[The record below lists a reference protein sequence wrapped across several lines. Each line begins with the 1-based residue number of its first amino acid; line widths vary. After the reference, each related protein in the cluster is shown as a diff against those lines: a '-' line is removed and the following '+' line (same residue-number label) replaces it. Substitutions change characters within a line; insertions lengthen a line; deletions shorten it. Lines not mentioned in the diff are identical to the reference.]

1 MSVKRNIKKIITE
14 IRQTEK
20 AFNRL
25 PYSVSLLVVSK
36 SQSLDKIKAAIA
48 MEQNR
53 FGENYVQEAMVK
65 INALRDYQLEWH
77 FIGAIQTNKIHL
89 IATHFDWVQ
98 SISHLKIAQAL
109 NFSRPLGLAPLS
121 VCIQVNISK
130 EKSKSGIHL
139 ANLLELAEAVN
150 KLDRL
155 RLRGLMAIPAYYK
168 DFNSQKLLFDKMK
181 EAQQQLIEKGLLLDV
196 LSLGMTHDFSAAI
209 SAGSTMV
216 RIGMGIFGL
225 REEK

>member
-1 MSVKRNIKKIITE
+1 MSVEKNIKNIIAE

-20 AFNRL
+20 VFNRL
-25 PYSVSLLVVSK
+25 PHSVSLLVVSK
-36 SQSLDKIKAAIA
+36 SQSLDKIKAAVA
-48 MEQNR
+48 MDQNR
-53 FGENYVQEAMVK
+53 FGENYVQEALVK

-77 FIGAIQTNKIHL
+77 FIGAIQTNKIRL

-109 NFSRPLGLAPLS
+109 HCSRPLRLAPLS

-130 EKSKSGIHL
+130 EKSKSGIYL
-139 ANLLELAEAVN
+139 ANLLELAEAIN

-209 SAGSTMV
+209 AAGSTMV

-225 REEK
+225 RKEQ

>member
-1 MSVKRNIKKIITE
+1 MSVEKNIKKIITA
-14 IRQTEK
+14 IRQAEK

-25 PYSVSLLVVSK
+25 PCSVSLLVVSK
-36 SQSLDKIKAAIA
+36 SQSIDQIKAAAA

-53 FGENYVQEAMVK
+53 FGENYVQEALVK

-77 FIGAIQTNKIHL
+77 FIGAIQTNKIRL

-98 SISHLKIAQAL
+98 SVSHLKIAQAL
-109 NFSRPLGLAPLS
+109 HRSRPLGLAPLS

-130 EKSKSGIHL
+130 EKSKSGVNL
-139 ANLLELAEAVN
+139 ANLLGLAEAIK

-155 RLRGLMAIPAYYK
+155 RLRGLMAIPAYYE
-168 DFNSQKLLFDKMK
+168 DFNSQKMLFDKMK
-181 EAQQQLIEKGLLLDV
+181 EAQQKLIAKGLLLDV
-196 LSLGMTHDFSAAI
+196 LSLGTTHDFSAAI
-209 SAGSTMV
+209 AAGSTMV

-225 REEK
+225 REET